1 MRLYPIQLN
10 LAGRTCVVVGG
21 GRVAERKVSPLRAAG
36 ASVRLVSPEATL
48 ALQSMAEKCEIE
60 LRREAYRPE
69 HLAGAFLVLACTDR
83 REVNAQVTK
92 DAQERHVM
100 VLCADDPDA
109 GDFVSPTQI
118 TRGDLTLTVSTG
130 GNSPTLAAVLRER
143 LESEF
148 GPEWGAL
155 TEIVGRMREIVKT
168 NPDEAGRRAAVRRVI
183 EDAEVHALLR
193 AGDTLEA
200 EARARE
206 CLSSSSE

>member
-1 MRLYPIQLN
+1 MLLYPIALH
-10 LAGRTCVVVGG
+10 LTGRTCVVVGG
-21 GRVAERKVSPLRAAG
+21 GRVAERKVGALLAAG
-36 ASVRLVSPEATL
+36 ASVRLVSPEATPT
-48 ALQSMAEKCEIE
+48 LQNMSENCEIE
-60 LRREAYRPE
+60 LRRETYRSDC
-69 HLAGAFLVLACTDR
+69 LAGAFLVLACTDR
-83 REVNAQVTK
+83 RKVNAQVTK

-118 TRGDLTLTVSTG
+118 TRGALTLTVSTG

-143 LESEF
+143 LETEF
-148 GPEWGAL
+148 GPEWEAL

-168 NPDEAGRRAAVRRVI
+168 NPDEMARKAAVQRVVG
-183 EDAEVHALLR
+183 DAKIHALLR
-193 AGDTLEA
+193 AGDLLEA